1 MKTSNKFNKESKP
14 KILSSAIRV
23 MNTQPIKC
31 DKISKEISNSYFFFS
46 PILLTKSAPIGINI
60 KTTIK
65 KPKSKDDKN
74 TDFNNLS
81 KVPIEIKSIN
91 IKPIEN
97 GSFVFQDQTSI
108 NINTSQSNMKS
119 SEKPPKPTQLD
130 KPSIISLNTSSIPMQ
145 SNNNSIKP
153 NADLIS
159 NYLNYH
165 LGDTRNYTQLDEIE
179 LDSISK
185 RKKIEINDTH
195 TPSTNEL
202 EIDLSKA
209 SIEFESL
216 IIGTK
221 LNYQKQIDKTSH
233 IKHIFPNN
241 SVYHI
246 DTNEVSLA
254 LLYITIS
261 YSMMKEKKRS
271 QYIH

>member
-31 DKISKEISNSYFFFS
+31 DKISKDISISNFFFS
-46 PILLTKSAPIGINI
+46 PILLTKSVPIGINI
-60 KTTIK
+60 KTAIK

-74 TDFNNLS
+74 TVFNNTS

-97 GSFVFQDQTSI
+97 GSFAFQDKASI
-108 NINTSQSNMKS
+108 NINTSQSHMKS
-119 SEKPPKPTQLD
+119 SEKSPKPKQLH
-130 KPSIISLNTSSIPMQ
+130 KPPIISLNTSSIPMQ

-153 NADLIS
+153 NNDHIS
-159 NYLNYH
+159 NYLNSH
-165 LGDTRNYTQLDEIE
+165 LGDTRNFTQLDEIE
-179 LDSISK
+179 LDSISQK
-185 RKKIEINDTH
+185 KKIEINETN

-209 SIEFESL
+209 SIQFESL
-216 IIGTK
+216 IIGSK

-254 LLYITIS
+254 LIYNYIL
-261 YSMMKEKKRS
+261 
-271 QYIH
+271 